1 MLSLRLIKLIVEIKI
16 NYDKCIRCKECI
28 KACAY
33 GVLEWLDD
41 MPMVVNPKTCALC
54 LECEKNCPV
63 NAITHKE
70 K

>member
-1 MLSLRLIKLIVEIKI
+1 MLPLRLIKLTVEIKI

-41 MPMVVNPKTCALC
+41 RPIVVNPELCALFGM
-54 LECEKNCPV
+54 
-63 NAITHKE
+63 
-70 K
+70 

>member
-1 MLSLRLIKLIVEIKI
+1 MKLIVEIRI

-28 KACAY
+28 KACDY

-41 MPMVVNPKTCALC
+41 MPMVVNPESCALC
-54 LECEKNCPV
+54 LECEKRCSV
-63 NAITHKE
+63 NAIVHKE